1 VVYKV
6 GHPEFWLD
14 YSKLEIVRG
23 DALGN
28 VSARRISISFDLA
41 KIGKPTDRSEW
52 STGASTNNAYYD
64 EQMVDITI
72 PAAALQPPNF
82 AVTADDAVNYGNLGA
97 LIGHELTHGLMTKAA
112 ATTRGNLSDW
122 WTAQERRRSRRARP
136 DWCASI
142 MRSSLSKTNPIRPRM
157 CGWMAS

>member
-1 VVYKV
+1 MVYKV

-28 VSARRISISFDLA
+28 VERAADFAISFDLA

-52 STGASTNNAYYD
+52 STSAPTNNAYYD

-82 AVTADDAVNYGNLGA
+82 DGDC
-97 LIGHELTHGLMTKAA
+97 
-112 ATTRGNLSDW
+112 R
-122 WTAQERRRSRRARP
+122 
-136 DWCASI
+136 
-142 MRSSLSKTNPIRPRM
+142 
-157 CGWMAS
+157 